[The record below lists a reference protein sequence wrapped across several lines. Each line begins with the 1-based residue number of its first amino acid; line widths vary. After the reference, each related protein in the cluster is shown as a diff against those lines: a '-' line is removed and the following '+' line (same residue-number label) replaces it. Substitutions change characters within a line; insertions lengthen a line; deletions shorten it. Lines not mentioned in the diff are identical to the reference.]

1 MRNTTIKGLTDEF
14 CDDLGSSVD
23 YVAKVI
29 EIGVCV
35 DYLIYEVRLS
45 GKELK
50 EFYSSIGLSNKPSI
64 INIKD
69 ENEYIIRAYDW

>member
-14 CDDLGSSVD
+14 SDDLGSSVD

-29 EIGVCV
+29 EIGKCV
-35 DYLIYEVRLS
+35 DYLIYEVQLS

-50 EFYSSIGLSNKPSI
+50 EFYSSVGLDNTQSI
-64 INIKD
+64 EKIID